1 MKRFKKK
8 DKVIVISGSCRGQTG
23 VIISIKEDFAL
34 VKGINIRT
42 IHKKPTSQ
50 KKGEIV
56 KVEKPIH
63 ISNISHLEDGKAI
76 KVKFLSKESAEDNKF
91 SDKIR
96 VSKKTGNKI

>member
-1 MKRFKKK
+1 MNRFKKK
-8 DKVIVISGSCRGQTG
+8 DKVIVISGRCRGQTG

-34 VKGINIRT
+34 IKGINIRT

-50 KKGEIV
+50 KKGEIA

-63 ISNISHLEDGKAI
+63 ISNISHVEDGKAI
-76 KVKFLSKESAEDNKF
+76 KVKFVNQKSGEDNKAP
-91 SDKIR
+91 DKIR